1 MLEGTK
7 INSPSQ
13 MASVFDIAKDTLLFL
28 LLSCYYI
35 LESLFW
41 TMVPSIVRP
50 MKSLKGEIV
59 LVTGGGGGVG
69 RQLAIKLAR
78 LGAKVVV
85 WDICNESKKITV
97 CIITSVLLIILIS
110 SLDLHKRITRS
121 ELRSYYLITLLSVTR
136 LVR

>member
-13 MASVFDIAKDTLLFL
+13 MSSVFDIAKDTILFL

-41 TMVPSIVRP
+41 TLVPYAIRP
-50 MKSLKGEIV
+50 MKSLKGDVV

-85 WDICNESKKITV
+85 WDINKEGKFY
-97 CIITSVLLIILIS
+97 LI
-110 SLDLHKRITRS
+110 LDLKAL
-121 ELRSYYLITLLSVTR
+121 E
-136 LVR
+136 